1 MNLTLTADTESVYQP
16 ESITPVGT
24 RGIQS
29 KRLDLASAEL
39 PDDLYIMVR
48 VRRLFIALVL
58 VLVACGDSTQST
70 TTSVRAADT
79 VPSIPTTTTLGT
91 QPMEVQDCSTPP
103 VPFSALCEVYEL
115 VQNWH
120 VDRPIPP
127 TQLAEVA
134 IDALENHI
142 STQTEEPPRTLF
154 CAVPNDSFEP
164 FCEELAARVWETGIA
179 IGPAIEESV
188 VAMSD
193 LGLDPFTYYVPPDQV
208 GSFRQNGV
216 VGGVGVLLDATN
228 PVGSKCARIEETC
241 PLEIVV
247 VLEDNPG
254 AEAGLRPGDRII
266 SVNGQPVE
274 GQGFAATA
282 TEIAGDETGAVTI
295 TVEREGETVEF
306 AIEREPISVPTVDV
320 SLPLS
325 DVGYLR
331 IPDFEA
337 DISELVEQ
345 ALTSLVEASPDTI
358 VIDLRDNPGG
368 FIDTV
373 IDVASQF
380 IDGGTVLETTGPNE
394 NFRYPAGDSGLA
406 TSQRLI
412 ILVNRGTASAAE
424 ILAGAL
430 RDERSAVIVG
440 SNTFG
445 KDAVQIPFQL
455 RNGGELYVA
464 VARWSTPSGSTAA
477 NGGLT
482 PDRELQFPT
491 DSSVDELVRAAL
503 DAAS

>member
-1 MNLTLTADTESVYQP
+1 M
-16 ESITPVGT
+16 VGV
-24 RGIQS
+24 R
-29 KRLDLASAEL
+29 KLLLA
-39 PDDLYIMVR
+39 
-48 VRRLFIALVL
+48 FVL

-70 TTSVRAADT
+70 TTSAVVTDT
-79 VPSIPTTTTLGT
+79 VPSIPTATTLGT
-91 QPMEVQDCSTPP
+91 QPLEIQDCTTPT
-103 VPFSALCEVYEL
+103 VHFSALCEVYEL
-115 VQNWH
+115 VQTWH
-120 VDRPIPP
+120 VDRPVPP
-127 TQLAEVA
+127 AQLAEVA
-134 IDALENHI
+134 LDALETHI
-142 STQTEEPPRTLF
+142 STQTEERPRTLF
-154 CAVPNDSFEP
+154 CAIPDEAFEA
-164 FCEELAARVWETGIA
+164 FCEELAAMVWESGIA
-179 IGPAIEESV
+179 IGPALEEAV

-193 LGLDPFTYYVPPDQV
+193 LGLDPFTYYVPPEQV

-247 VLEDNPG
+247 VLENNPG
-254 AEAGLRPGDRII
+254 AEAGLMAGDRII
-266 SVNGQPVE
+266 SVNGHPVE

-282 TEIAGDETGAVTI
+282 TEIAGDETGTVRI
-295 TVEREGETVEF
+295 TVDRGGDTVEY

-320 SLPLS
+320 SLPIS

-337 DISELVEQ
+337 DITDLVQQ
-345 ALTSLVEASPDTI
+345 ALASLVEASPDTI

-368 FIDTV
+368 FVDTV
-373 IDVASQF
+373 IEVASQF
-380 IDGGTVLETTGPNE
+380 MDGGTVLETTGPNE
-394 NFRYPAGDSGLA
+394 NSRYPAEDSGLA
-406 TSQRLI
+406 TNQRLI

-430 RDERSAVIVG
+430 RDERSAVLVG

-482 PDRELQFPT
+482 PDRELKFPT

>member
-1 MNLTLTADTESVYQP
+1 
-16 ESITPVGT
+16 
-24 RGIQS
+24 
-29 KRLDLASAEL
+29 
-39 PDDLYIMVR
+39 MVR
-48 VRRLFIALVL
+48 VRRLLLALVL

-70 TTSVRAADT
+70 TTSLSPADT
-79 VPSIPTTTTLGT
+79 VPSLATTTTLGA
-91 QPMEVQDCSTPP
+91 QPMEIQDCSTPT
-103 VPFSALCEVYEL
+103 VHFSALCEVYEL
-115 VQNWH
+115 VQEWH
-120 VDRPIPP
+120 VDRPVPP

-134 IDALENHI
+134 LDALEDHI
-142 STQTEEPPRTLF
+142 STRTEERPRTLF
-154 CAVPNDSFEP
+154 CAIPDEAFEP
-164 FCEELAARVWETGIA
+164 FCEELAAMVWETGIA
-179 IGPAIEESV
+179 IGPAIEEAV

-193 LGLDPFTYYVPPDQV
+193 LGLDPFTYYVPPEQV

-228 PVGSKCARIEETC
+228 SVGSKCARIEPTC
-241 PLEIVV
+241 PLEVV
-247 VLEDNPG
+247 FVLEDNPG
-254 AEAGLRPGDRII
+254 AEAGLMAGDRII
-266 SVNGQPVE
+266 SVDGQPVDGE
-274 GQGFAATA
+274 GFAATA
-282 TEIAGDETGAVTI
+282 TEIAGDETGTVTI
-295 TVEREGETVEF
+295 TVDRDGDTFEF
-306 AIEREPISVPTVDV
+306 AIEREPISVPTVDA
-320 SLPLS
+320 SLPFS

-368 FIDTV
+368 FLDTV
-373 IDVASQF
+373 IEVASQF
-380 IDGGTVLETTGPNE
+380 MDGGTVLETSGPNE
-394 NFRYPAGDSGLA
+394 NFRYPAADNGLA
-406 TSQRLI
+406 TGQRLI

-482 PDRELQFPT
+482 PDRELQFPA

>member
-1 MNLTLTADTESVYQP
+1 
-16 ESITPVGT
+16 
-24 RGIQS
+24 
-29 KRLDLASAEL
+29 L
-39 PDDLYIMVR
+39 PGDLYIMVG
-48 VRRLFIALVL
+48 VRKLLLALVL
-58 VLVACGDSTQST
+58 VLVACGDATHST
-70 TTSVRAADT
+70 TTSAGVAETLA
-79 VPSIPTTTTLGT
+79 SIPTTTTLSA
-91 QPMEVQDCSTPP
+91 QPMEIQDCTTPP
-103 VPFSALCEVYEL
+103 LAFSALCEVYEL
-115 VQNWH
+115 VQDWH
-120 VDRPIPP
+120 VDRPLPP
-127 TQLAEVA
+127 LQLAEVA
-134 IDALENHI
+134 LNSLANHI
-142 STQTEEPPRTLF
+142 STQTEERPRTLF
-154 CAVPNDSFEP
+154 CAVPDEAFEE
-164 FCEELAARVWETGIA
+164 FCDELAAMVWESGIA
-179 IGPAIEESV
+179 IGPAIEEAV
-188 VAMSD
+188 VAMTD
-193 LGLDPFTYYVPPDQV
+193 LGLDPFTYYVPPEQV

-228 PVGSKCARIEETC
+228 PVGSKCARIDTTC

-247 VLEDNPG
+247 VLENNPG
-254 AEAGLRPGDRII
+254 AEAGLMAGDRII
-266 SVNGQPVE
+266 SVNGEPVD

-282 TEIAGDETGAVTI
+282 TEIAGDETGTVTI
-295 TVEREGETVEF
+295 TVDREGETVEF
-306 AIEREPISVPTVDV
+306 EIERQAISVPTVDV

-325 DVGYLR
+325 NVGYLR

-337 DISELVEQ
+337 DITDLVEQ

-368 FIDTV
+368 FVETV
-373 IDVASQF
+373 IEVASQF
-380 IDGGTVLETTGPNE
+380 MNGGTVLETSGPNE
-394 NFRYPAGDSGLA
+394 NFRYPAEGSGLA